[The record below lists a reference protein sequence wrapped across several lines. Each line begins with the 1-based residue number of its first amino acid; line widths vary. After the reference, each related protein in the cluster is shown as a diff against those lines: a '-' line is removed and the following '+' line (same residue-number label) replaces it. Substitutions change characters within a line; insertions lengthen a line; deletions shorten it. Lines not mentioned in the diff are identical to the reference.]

1 MKKKE
6 ARVNEQITSPTVR
19 VINYDGTQIGV
30 LNIKEAKN
38 LATEAGLDLVEIVP
52 NSNPPV
58 CKIIDYGKYKYEASK
73 KEKQMKKRQ
82 HVIQFKEIRLSPKI
96 EEHDFSFKVKHAR
109 NFIEQGNKVKV
120 SVFFKGRQITH
131 VEFGRQVI
139 DRFIS
144 EVEDIAKLETDPQ
157 FEGRSMVA

>member
-1 MKKKE
+1 
-6 ARVNEQITSPTVR
+6 
-19 VINYDGTQIGV
+19 
-30 LNIKEAKN
+30 
-38 LATEAGLDLVEIVP
+38 
-52 NSNPPV
+52 
-58 CKIIDYGKYKYEASK
+58 
-73 KEKQMKKRQ
+73 MKKRQ

-157 FEGRSMVA
+157 FEGRSMVAVFVKK